1 MPSSA
6 PDVLIQASEKWLAT
20 QRKAIEMICAVEH
33 QGSPT
38 DWAEGFR
45 SVTRMASLVL
55 EHVVEKGDPAF
66 PVLFSS
72 QNPWSKLIGDNPDTN
87 YYFASLDPRY
97 EYRLWGNKGNAP
109 YVGLT
114 FGTDIFRGTAVEG
127 DTGTRGQAYL
137 DQFES
142 DAAGNFEVILSADRK
157 PGNWVELREGTAHV
171 AVRETFPDRSQAR
184 PAELH
189 LERITD
195 ERPPELSPEVF
206 AERLDAAGSFLM
218 WIMHAVTSVWEL
230 SKENMN
236 VIVGAPGSAA
246 VEEQESEVSSH
257 SDTDMY
263 YQTGH
268 WKFEAGQAWVVKILP
283 PPNDYAYWGLVIA
296 NPWLESH
303 DYFRT
308 TTFVTNETGVKNE
321 DGSMT
326 IVVAQEDPGVPNWL
340 DCGSRLEGYVILRWI
355 LAGDQVPDPECR
367 VVPLADVRAGNF

>member
-1 MPSSA
+1 MTQPA
-6 PDVLIQASEKWLAT
+6 PDNLLQAFDRWMAT
-20 QRKAIEMICAVEH
+20 QRRAVEMVCAVDH
-33 QGSPT
+33 AGAPT

-45 SVTRMASLVL
+45 TVTRMASLAL

-66 PVLFSS
+66 PVLFQS

-87 YYFASLDPRY
+87 YYFASLDPQY
-97 EYRLWGNKGNAP
+97 DYRLWGNKGNAP

-114 FGTDIFRGTAVEG
+114 FGTDIFRGTAEEG

-137 DQFES
+137 DQFACDE
-142 DAAGNFEVILSADRK
+142 AGNLELILSATEK
-157 PGNWVELREGTAHV
+157 PGNWVKLEPGTAHV
-171 AVRETFPDRSQAR
+171 AVRETLPDRSKAV
-184 PAELH
+184 PASLQ

-195 ERPPELSPEVF
+195 ERPPELQPEVL

-236 VIVGAPGSAA
+236 VIVGAHGRVA

-268 WKFEAGQAWVVKILP
+268 WKLEPGEAWVVKILP

-303 DYFRT
+303 DALRAVT
-308 TTFVTNETGVKNE
+308 AVTNETGVKNE

-326 IVVAQEDPGVPNWL
+326 VVVSPVDPGVPNWL
-340 DCGSRLEGYVILRWI
+340 DCGSRLEGYAILRWI
-355 LAGDQVPDPECR
+355 LAGEQVPDPDCR
-367 VVPLADVRAGNF
+367 VVPLASVRSGAF